1 MNSNSELTPSETV
14 ETFEDDESEVGNNNF
29 FFFFSFMLYPE
40 ETSARET
47 KDLISML
54 ITVVQGYLENVPSA
68 NCDFHTL
75 QTREGAVPAETVTE
89 GIYDYVENVESGST
103 LSTPTSSHTGE
114 APFASEGLGDTVIH
128 LDKVRNF
135 KLCKT

>member
-1 MNSNSELTPSETV
+1 MS
-14 ETFEDDESEVGNNNF
+14 
-29 FFFFSFMLYPE
+29 
-40 ETSARET
+40 
-47 KDLISML
+47 DLVLRVFISMF
-54 ITVVQGYLENVPSA
+54 TVLQGCLKYTPKA
-68 NCDFHTL
+68 DCDIHAL

-128 LDKVRNF
+128 LDKVRNIQAV
-135 KLCKT
+135 

>member
-1 MNSNSELTPSETV
+1 M
-14 ETFEDDESEVGNNNF
+14 EV
-29 FFFFSFMLYPE
+29 
-40 ETSARET
+40 ARAE
-47 KDLISML
+47 
-54 ITVVQGYLENVPSA
+54 
-68 NCDFHTL
+68 CDIHTL

-128 LDKVRNF
+128 LDKVRNVQILF
-135 KLCKT
+135 KLSSSADQLKSSVLEKGFLDL

>member
-1 MNSNSELTPSETV
+1 MSV
-14 ETFEDDESEVGNNNF
+14 F
-29 FFFFSFMLYPE
+29 
-40 ETSARET
+40 
-47 KDLISML
+47 ISML
-54 ITVVQGYLENVPSA
+54 VTVVKVYLEEGA
-68 NCDFHTL
+68 RADCDIHTL

-128 LDKVRNF
+128 LDKVRNVQ
-135 KLCKT
+135 TV